1 MTNIVVAFPKIQD
14 AKNIRNILVKY
25 GFHVSAVASTGAQA
39 LELCDALND
48 GVLVLPY
55 RLPDMMYMQIKEDL
69 GPGIEMLLLSS
80 RANISESDGDVVCVE
95 MPLKVNDLINTVAM
109 LVDTVE
115 SSRRKRRA
123 KIPVRDDAAKEVIA
137 KAKELL
143 MGRNGLS
150 EAEAH
155 RYIQKTSMNSGNNMK
170 ETAEMI
176 LELFA

>member
-1 MTNIVVAFPKIQD
+1 MTNIVVAFPKIAD

-25 GFHVSAVASTGAQA
+25 GFHVSAVASTGAQV
-39 LELCDALND
+39 LELCDTLND

-55 RLPDMMYMQIKEDL
+55 RLPDMIYTQIKEDL

-80 RANISESDGDVVCVE
+80 RAHISESDGDVVCVE
-95 MPLKVNDLINTVAM
+95 MPLKVNDLINTVST
-109 LVDTVE
+109 LVETVE
-115 SSRRKRRA
+115 NSRRRRRMKA
-123 KIPVRDDAAKEVIA
+123 PVRDDESKAVID

-143 MGRNGLS
+143 MEKNSLT

-176 LELFA
+176 LKLYM